1 MLDWSAIPALA
12 TSTSMRPSSRCTC
25 PAACCTAAKSRT
37 SAATAWAATPA
48 SLSSSMAR
56 DSSGPGSESSTTVA
70 PDRPVVA
77 ATARPMPV
85 APPVISTTVPGPV
98 MRTPRLRR

>member
-1 MLDWSAIPALA
+1 M
-12 TSTSMRPSSRCTC
+12 
-25 PAACCTAAKSRT
+25 
-37 SAATAWAATPA
+37 AW
-48 SLSSSMAR
+48 

-70 PDRPVVA
+70 PDRPQAA

-85 APPVISTTVPGPV
+85 APPVISTTGLGAVPGAL